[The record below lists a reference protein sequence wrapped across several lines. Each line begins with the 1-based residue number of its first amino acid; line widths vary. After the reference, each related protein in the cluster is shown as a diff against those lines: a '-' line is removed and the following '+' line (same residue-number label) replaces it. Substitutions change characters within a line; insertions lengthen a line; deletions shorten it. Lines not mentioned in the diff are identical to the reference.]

1 MQTRFG
7 ENLLNIPQFRYLHPF
22 FAPTPKL
29 AIPHNFPQLSV
40 ADNDNRSRFL
50 FTTPHKNEIVTLGYD
65 SNFKVPSSLYSP
77 GSPLR
82 GEMLM
87 IAALS
92 VLAVVFVFVVFRL
105 VFACVTMERE
115 AANDGS
121 SSLSEDDLRL
131 KRIYRNGR
139 SA

>member
-1 MQTRFG
+1 
-7 ENLLNIPQFRYLHPF
+7 
-22 FAPTPKL
+22 
-29 AIPHNFPQLSV
+29 
-40 ADNDNRSRFL
+40 
-50 FTTPHKNEIVTLGYD
+50 
-65 SNFKVPSSLYSP
+65 
-77 GSPLR
+77 
-82 GEMLM
+82 M